1 MNRLLITRKEFKS
14 DEEKSFWKSYE
25 KYPGMPMVRKPEDQH
40 YNVYMVATDQVHFHS
55 CCLLFSSKVLNRDV
69 IPSYYKDQ
77 QQSISV
83 GDLEDKLSQ
92 QEGMNQ
98 APE

>member
-40 YNVYMVATDQVHFHS
+40 YNVYMVATD
-55 CCLLFSSKVLNRDV
+55 
-69 IPSYYKDQ
+69 
-77 QQSISV
+77 
-83 GDLEDKLSQ
+83 
-92 QEGMNQ
+92 
-98 APE
+98 